1 MPDFIGGEGGEE
13 WTRAGHEALSA
24 WVGFDVPG
32 GCRGREECSTTIDNL
47 DQCLDGEVTA
57 ARGVDAAI
65 PQKREREVSLEPATP
80 QPDDAEKDA
89 TLREHRSR
97 SPVKKSR
104 ALSTPAEVDENDNEE
119 QDENFVDASENE
131 GPTPSPQASPPDE
144 SKVSQISQ
152 GAEDISWR
160 NRQSTPQDGIDIAPV
175 TTAPNDSAP
184 PELQTQIGTSSPTS
198 TIPTPEMQNQS
209 GTLKVPVAEDVDPSI
224 PIAEATL
231 TTSSEPLSAPPITT
245 IPPAIENDNATA
257 SAIPQSQTAATPP
270 RDPDNPPSK
279 ELAGDGTSS
288 DSSTKEVK
296 QTTPTHSEIDG
307 ATKRPREDDD
317 GDVDPNPREPKRAS
331 PPPEK
336 DTDKKDRPAKKKNG
350 SEVHTL
356 SAPTSPRAKSGS
368 VFGGGGF
375 LAYAAVASPFGAV
388 KGPSLFGASSTS
400 AATTNTSTTTTM
412 TMTSTPISNTTPI
425 LTTAPSTLG
434 SPPRTVPNSPVQRA
448 ASPTPAKRTG
458 FEAFASA
465 ASPLVSAAVRARSP
479 VRRSGSPGPGTGAR
493 SNPFAIYATGGAQG
507 LFGTTGAPAAK
518 RARGD
523 SESTTPGECGGESS
537 SWREG
542 SLGPEKTFGERLRAG
557 SGSGGD
563 DEDEPDGGPGV
574 LGENVAN
581 AKWAEQ
587 DVLTGEEEDETIHSV
602 RGKLFVLSEQNQWKE
617 RGTGLLRLN
626 RRRVDHSGARLVMRK
641 DAVYAVLLNVTL
653 FRGMSCSIAQD
664 PRYLRFSVLTPSGTT
679 HYNLRVGSAH
689 AALELQQVINANI
702 PGA

>member
-1 MPDFIGGEGGEE
+1 MSQSPPHSVTEE
-13 WTRAGHEALSA
+13 LDQSSAALSDKGVTQA
-24 WVGFDVPG
+24 P
-32 GCRGREECSTTIDNL
+32 TIDNL

-57 ARGVDAAI
+57 ARGVDPAI
-65 PQKREREVSLEPATP
+65 PQKREREVSLEPSTP
-80 QPDDAEKDA
+80 QPDDADKDA

-104 ALSTPAEVDENDNEE
+104 ALSTPAEVDENANEE
-119 QDENFVDASENE
+119 QVENSVDASENE
-131 GPTPSPQASPPDE
+131 GPAPSPQPSPPGE
-144 SKVSQISQ
+144 SKVCQISQ
-152 GAEDISWR
+152 GSGDVSRR
-160 NRQSTPQDGIDIAPV
+160 NRQSTPQAGIDI

-184 PELQTQIGTSSPTS
+184 SELQTQTVTTS
-198 TIPTPEMQNQS
+198 TIPTPEIQNKS
-209 GTLKVPVAEDVDPSI
+209 GAMKVPVTEEVDPSI
-224 PIAEATL
+224 PIAEAAL
-231 TTSSEPLSAPPITT
+231 AASSESLSAPPIATV
-245 IPPAIENDNATA
+245 PPAIEDDNTTT
-257 SAIPQSQTAATPP
+257 STIPISQPAATPP
-270 RDPDNPPSK
+270 RDLDNPPSK
-279 ELAGDGTSS
+279 ELKGDDAGS
-288 DSSTKEVK
+288 DSSTKNIK
-296 QTTPTHSEIDG
+296 QPTTPPHSEVDG
-307 ATKRPREDDD
+307 ATKRPREDED

-336 DTDKKDRPAKKKNG
+336 DIDTKDRPAKKKNG
-350 SEVHTL
+350 SEVHTP

-375 LAYAAVASPFGAV
+375 LAYAAVTSPFAAV
-388 KGPSLFGASSTS
+388 RGPNIFGASSAS
-400 AATTNTSTTTTM
+400 SATTGSSTTTTT
-412 TMTSTPISNTTPI
+412 TMTSTPISNATPI
-425 LTTAPSTLG
+425 LTTAPSALG
-434 SPPRTVPNSPVQRA
+434 SPPRTVPSSPVQRA

-465 ASPLVSAAVRARSP
+465 ASPLVSAAARARSP

-493 SNPFAIYATGGAQG
+493 SNPFAIYATGGTQS
-507 LFGTTGAPAAK
+507 LFGAAGAPAAK

-523 SESTTPGECGGESS
+523 SESTAPGECGGESS

-542 SLGPEKTFGERLRAG
+542 SIGPEKTFGERLRAG

-563 DEDEPDGGPGV
+563 EEDEPDGGSGV
-574 LGENVAN
+574 LGENVAS

-587 DVLTGEEEDETIHSV
+587 EVLTGEEEDETIHSV

-641 DAVYAVLLNVTL
+641 EAVYAVLLNVTL

-679 HYNLRVGSAH
+679 HYNLRVGSAQ
-689 AALELQQVINANI
+689 AAGDLLRMINANI
-702 PGA
+702 PQV